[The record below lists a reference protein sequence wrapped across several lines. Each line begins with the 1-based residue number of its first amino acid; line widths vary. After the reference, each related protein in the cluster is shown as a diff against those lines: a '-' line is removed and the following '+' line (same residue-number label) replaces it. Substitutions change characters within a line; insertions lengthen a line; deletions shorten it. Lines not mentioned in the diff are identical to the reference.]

1 MSVNEIIGGPYP
13 GYESDSPD
21 FSNLQQSGLRAAN
34 LVTTLLRAV
43 IDATGLSRRKAFAAI
58 RAGNL
63 TVNSIVRTDPS
74 EPYTDGDL
82 RLEGVALTATQA
94 EKTYLLLNKPP
105 GFITTKS
112 DDLGRRTVF
121 DLVSADLRVPGL
133 HPIGRLDRDTSGLLL
148 LTNDGDLTFVLTH
161 PSHEVEK
168 EYWLLLQAPLKEDQL
183 AMLRSGI
190 ELDGAVRRPLR
201 IRRLVSSGQF
211 ELGMTIREGR
221 RRQVRRMLLAVG
233 AEVVLLRR
241 VREGALLL
249 GNLPEGAVRPLT
261 PEEISALFSE
271 AKNAPPP
278 PSS

>member
-1 MSVNEIIGGPYP
+1 M
-13 GYESDSPD
+13 
-21 FSNLQQSGLRAAN
+21 
-34 LVTTLLRAV
+34 TTLLRAV

-58 RAGNL
+58 RAGSL
-63 TVNSIVRTDPS
+63 TVNSVVRTDPS

-82 RLEGVALTATQA
+82 SLEGVAIAATRA

-121 DLVSADLRVPGL
+121 DLVPADLRVPGL

-168 EYWLLLQAPLKEDQL
+168 EYWLLLQAPITEDQL
-183 AMLRSGI
+183 AALRSGVEI
-190 ELDGAVRRPLR
+190 DGALRRPLR
-201 IRRLVSSGQF
+201 LRRLVSSGQF
-211 ELGMTIREGR
+211 ELGITIREGR

-241 VREGALLL
+241 IREGPLLL
-249 GNLPEGAVRPLT
+249 GTMPEGAVRPLT
-261 PEEISALFSE
+261 PEEIGSLFSE
-271 AKNAPPP
+271 AKTAPRP